1 MRGLTSRWTS
11 PRSMLLVSAALIA
24 SPAQADININ
34 INIGV
39 VLSLT
44 GPGASLSIPENDTIK
59 MWPTMMGG
67 G

>member
-1 MRGLTSRWTS
+1 MRDLTSRWTS
-11 PRSMLLVSAALIA
+11 PRSMLLVSDALIA
-24 SPAQADININ
+24 GPAHAD

-44 GPGASLSIPENDTIK
+44 GPGASLGIPENDTINA
-59 MWPTMMGG
+59 WPTTMGG